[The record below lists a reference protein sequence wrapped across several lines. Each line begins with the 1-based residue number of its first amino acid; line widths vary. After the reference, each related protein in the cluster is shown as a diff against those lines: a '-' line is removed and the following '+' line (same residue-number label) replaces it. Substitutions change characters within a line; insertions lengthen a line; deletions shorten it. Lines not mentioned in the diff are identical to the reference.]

1 MQKPILTGVMVLLL
15 GLSSAGNTEPLP
27 APAEVILNFSTEG
40 DQGQVHL
47 GELIPVKFSYSAAT
61 AGRYIRVSQ
70 NHKLTAG
77 HGLEVT
83 CSPPVD
89 PVRRSPAM
97 TVVDDRFGKMLN
109 PCGGVGGGFGG
120 GCTHCDQEQP
130 LTTTPISFGLVPLN
144 TYVRFRTAGTYT
156 CIAASAD
163 VTTASSEEK
172 IRSALLVKSNPV
184 DLTIVEDAAWADSAA
199 RAYAEAYDELCRG
212 DDVPEHR
219 RLDSMPGPR

>member
-1 MQKPILTGVMVLLL
+1 VNGYGRHAPPQNRLL
-15 GLSSAGNTEPLP
+15 ALP
-27 APAEVILNFSTEG
+27 HTAWRSISFMLDPTKAEHI
-40 DQGQVHL
+40 Q
-47 GELIPVKFSYSAAT
+47 
-61 AGRYIRVSQ
+61 
-70 NHKLTAG
+70 
-77 HGLEVT
+77 
-83 CSPPVD
+83 
-89 PVRRSPAM
+89 SPAM

-163 VTTASSEEK
+163 VTSASSEEK

-184 DLTIVEDAAWADSAA
+184 DLTIVEDAARPDSAA
-199 RAYAEAYDELCRG
+199 RALCRG
-212 DDVPEHR
+212 LR
-219 RLDSMPGPR
+219 